1 MAHRFASLGAVV
13 TSLLLTLAPLGEV
26 APAAARVVTVQA
38 TPRIPTPVAPAFV
51 WNGNIRRAAR
61 KLLPRAVATI
71 ADRVE
76 PKTVVALIPDD
87 ATWQAFAAKAH
98 VRRAPTL
105 PADHVA
111 VVVVA
116 NHGGMCFQGATKLFI
131 DRGAAT
137 LHLPGIR
144 TDCRAGLPT
153 MAVIVPRLGAT
164 TLDLGAYGSYA
175 L

>member
-1 MAHRFASLGAVV
+1 MSHRLARLGAVA
-13 TSLLLTLAPLGEV
+13 TSLLLTLAPLGDV
-26 APAAARVVTVQA
+26 APAAARMVAVQP
-38 TPRIPTPVAPAFV
+38 TPPIPTTVAPAFV
-51 WNGNIRRAAR
+51 WNGNVRRAAR
-61 KLLPRAVATI
+61 KLLPRAVATV
-71 ADRVE
+71 ADSVDA
-76 PKTVVALIPDD
+76 KTVVALIHDD

-116 NHGGMCFQGATKLFI
+116 DRGGMCFQGKTKLAI
-131 DRGAAT
+131 DRGVAT
-137 LHLPGIR
+137 LNLPGIR

-164 TLDLGAYGSYA
+164 TLDLAIYGSYA
-175 L
+175 I